1 MGTHKANRFGIT
13 SGKYFLSNSLTYEVN
28 GPVALLTLNRPD
40 KLNAIDTTMMA
51 EMNAA
56 MDQAEEDHS
65 IRAIV
70 VKANGKSFSA
80 GFDLDDEVWSSD
92 KDEDIRAAL
101 QNDFD
106 TIMRFWDSPKP
117 TIACV
122 QGYCLGGAMELAL
135 SCDLTVASSCALFG
149 EPEVSIASGIVV
161 LNLPWL
167 TGPKLAKEILL
178 CADKRIPAQR
188 IYEMG
193 LLNRVVDLEE
203 LESTGIEF
211 AETIAA
217 NDMMSVAITKK
228 AINKTMEI
236 SGMRS
241 ALDDASE
248 ANMLLETTDYD
259 EKTEFYDILKKEGIK
274 AALEWRRSLVFG
286 KGD

>member
-1 MGTHKANRFGIT
+1 MNETLI
-13 SGKYFLSNSLTYEVN
+13 YEVQ
-28 GPVALLTLNRPD
+28 GPIAVLTLNRPD
-40 KLNAIDTTMMA
+40 KLNAINTDML
-51 EMNAA
+51 NAINQA
-56 MDQAEEDHS
+56 MDDAEDNHDV
-65 IRAIV
+65 RAIV
-70 VKANGKSFSA
+70 LKAAGKSFSA
-80 GFDLDDEVWSSD
+80 GFDLDDAVWD
-92 KDEDIRAAL
+92 TEDDADMRAAL
-101 QNDFD
+101 EDDFY

-193 LLNRVVDLEE
+193 LLNRVVDLED

-241 ALDDASE
+241 ALNDASE

>member
-1 MGTHKANRFGIT
+1 M
-13 SGKYFLSNSLTYEVN
+13 SNSLTYEVN

-56 MDQAEEDHS
+56 MDKAEEDQS

-135 SCDLTVASSCALFG
+135 SCDLTVASTCAMFG

-167 TGPKLAKEILL
+167 TGPKLAKEILF

-193 LLNRVVDLEE
+193 LINRVVEKEDLEFIQFF
-203 LESTGIEF
+203 LSFFKIISLGNPAVTFGALILYP
-211 AETIAA
+211 
-217 NDMMSVAITKK
+217 NKRKYLVKK
-228 AINKTMEI
+228 AFI
-236 SGMRS
+236 
-241 ALDDASE
+241 
-248 ANMLLETTDYD
+248 YD
-259 EKTEFYDILKKEGIK
+259 ETGVFIIVSGYCILVRIYFSEKI
-274 AALEWRRSLVFG
+274 STSHM
-286 KGD
+286 

>member
-1 MGTHKANRFGIT
+1 M
-13 SGKYFLSNSLTYEVN
+13 SNSLTYEVD
-28 GPVALLTLNRPD
+28 GPIAVLTLNRPD
-40 KLNAIDTTMMA
+40 KLNAIDTSMMA
-51 EMNAA
+51 EINAV
-56 MDQAEEDHS
+56 MDKAEEDHS

-92 KDEDIRAAL
+92 KDEDIRIAL

-117 TIACV
+117 NIACV

-135 SCDLTVASSCALFG
+135 SCDLTVASTCALFG

-167 TGPKLAKEILL
+167 TGPKLAKELLL
-178 CADKRIPAQR
+178 CADKRISAQR

-193 LLNRVVDLEE
+193 LVNRVVERED
-203 LESTGIEF
+203 LESTGLDL
-211 AETIAA
+211 AKTIAA

-241 ALDDASE
+241 ALADASE
-248 ANMLLETTDYD
+248 ANMLLETTEYD
-259 EKTEFYDILKKEGIK
+259 EKSEFYTVLKKEGIK
-274 AALEWRRSLVFG
+274 AALEWRRNLVFG
-286 KGD
+286 KND

>member
-1 MGTHKANRFGIT
+1 VSK
-13 SGKYFLSNSLTYEVN
+13 SLTYEVN

-40 KLNAIDTTMMA
+40 KLNAIDTAMMA

-92 KDEDIRAAL
+92 KD
-101 QNDFD
+101 
-106 TIMRFWDSPKP
+106 
-117 TIACV
+117 ACV

-135 SCDLTVASSCALFG
+135 SCDLTIASSCALFG

-193 LLNRVVDLEE
+193 LINRVVDLED

-236 SGMRS
+236 SAMRS
-241 ALDDASE
+241 ALNDASE

-274 AALEWRRSLVFG
+274 EALEWRRNLVFG
-286 KGD
+286 KDD

>member
-1 MGTHKANRFGIT
+1 M
-13 SGKYFLSNSLTYEVN
+13 SNSLTYEVN

-40 KLNAIDTTMMA
+40 KLNAIDTAMMA

-149 EPEVSIASGIVV
+149 EPE
-161 LNLPWL
+161 
-167 TGPKLAKEILL
+167 
-178 CADKRIPAQR
+178 
-188 IYEMG
+188 
-193 LLNRVVDLEE
+193 EE

-241 ALDDASE
+241 ALNDASE

>member
-1 MGTHKANRFGIT
+1 MSK
-13 SGKYFLSNSLTYEVN
+13 SLTYEVN

-40 KLNAIDTTMMA
+40 KLNAIDTAMMA

-193 LLNRVVDLEE
+193 LINRVVDLEE

-217 NDMMSVAITKK
+217 NDMMSVMITKK
-228 AINKTMEI
+228 AINNVFYYFCSKSWRVVETQSEWYYQRTI
-236 SGMRS
+236 YDQNKIEDVP
-241 ALDDASE
+241 ALSKPPVGV
-248 ANMLLETTDYD
+248 Y
-259 EKTEFYDILKKEGIK
+259 
-274 AALEWRRSLVFG
+274 
-286 KGD
+286 

>member
-1 MGTHKANRFGIT
+1 MSK
-13 SGKYFLSNSLTYEVN
+13 SLTYEVN
-28 GPVALLTLNRPD
+28 GPVAVLTLNRPD
-40 KLNAIDTTMMA
+40 KLNAIDTAMMA

-193 LLNRVVDLEE
+193 LINRVVDLEN

-241 ALDDASE
+241 ALNDASE

>member
-1 MGTHKANRFGIT
+1 MSK
-13 SGKYFLSNSLTYEVN
+13 SLTFEVN
-28 GPVALLTLNRPD
+28 GPVAVLTLNRPD

-117 TIACV
+117 TVAIV
-122 QGYCLGGAMELAL
+122 QGHCLGGAMEMALA
-135 SCDLTVASSCALFG
+135 CDVTLASENAKFG
-149 EPEVSIASGIVV
+149 EPETSIASGVV
-161 LNLPWL
+161 AFLLPWL
-167 TGPKLAKEILL
+167 TGPKFAKELL
-178 CADKRIPAQR
+178 LTGNINIPSQR

-193 LLNRVVDLEE
+193 LINQVVKESDLDEAGME
-203 LESTGIEF
+203 I
-211 AETIAA
+211 AETIAT
-217 NDMMSVAITKK
+217 NDRLSVEITKR
-228 AINKTMEI
+228 AINRTMEI
-236 SGMRS
+236 GGMREGLLD
-241 ALDDASE
+241 ALE
-248 ANMLLETTDYD
+248 ADILLETS
-259 EKTEFYDILKKEGIK
+259 ENEEGKEFYKLLKEKGIK
-274 AALEWRRSLVFG
+274 AAKEWRKETIKKTSP
-286 KGD
+286 